1 MDVFPS
7 YMAFPF
13 DWEYY
18 KMIFFKGLLKLCNA
32 VVSIALFALLLTA
45 GAYSVYA
52 LWDNNQVYT
61 AADDVQSAMQSL
73 KPVVSDE
80 EQVKGPS
87 FDELLAINEDVR
99 AWLTLDGTKI
109 DYPIVQGENNLTYIN
124 KDVFGNF
131 ALAGSIYLDS
141 RNNREFSDRYNLLYG
156 HHMSESRMFGD
167 LDLYKDQEFFEEN
180 STGTLITPSGVYDLK
195 IFACLLAPA
204 GEDMIFDPTRSQTN
218 INKLMTYVQSN
229 AMYIRQDVMDQ
240 LSGENAPGILACT
253 TCSSEFTDARTIL
266 LAIMIPVSQ

>member
-1 MDVFPS
+1 MV
-7 YMAFPF
+7 
-13 DWEYY
+13 
-18 KMIFFKGLLKLCNA
+18 FFKGLLKLCNA
-32 VVSIALFALLLTA
+32 MISMIMFVLLLTA

-52 LWDNNQVYT
+52 LWDNNQIYT

-73 KPVVSDE
+73 KPVADSQE
-80 EQVKGPS
+80 GEAGPS
-87 FDELLAINEDVR
+87 FEDLLAVNPDVCS
-99 AWLTLDGTKI
+99 WLTLDGTKI
-109 DYPIVQGENNLTYIN
+109 DYPILQGENNLTYIN

-141 RNNREFSDRYNLLYG
+141 RNNRDFADRYNLLYG

-180 STGTLITPSGVYDLK
+180 STGTLITPGGVYELK

-204 GEDMIFDPTRSQTN
+204 GEDRIFDPTRSQTN
-218 INKLMTYVQSN
+218 INKLMSYVQNN

-240 LSGENAPGILACT
+240 LSGEEPPRVLSCT
-253 TCSSEFTDARTIL
+253 TCSSEYTDARTIL
-266 LAIMIPVSQ
+266 LAIMVPVSQ